1 MLFGVRWGSLHTKII
16 AWSFVP
22 TTIILVAVALVN
34 FVAYQRVT
42 EALVIERDQELTR
55 LSASQLAT
63 ELSKYTEELS
73 ALARVI
79 GTYGDAPTVHNRLLD
94 QARNRLVVFDGGAVV
109 LDTFGRVTAAEP
121 ERPGLVGE
129 DWSDRLYFRQMI
141 RQQGPIFS
149 NIVAD
154 GPDGAEVIV
163 VAVPIIGNRGEF
175 IGTLAGMFR
184 LGARTIS
191 AFYGGIIKLR
201 LGEGGNTLLVD
212 GSGRVIYHTNTDLI
226 GEDFSGQPLV
236 QAVLAGQTGARRT
249 EGLEQH
255 AIVAGYAPVPGTSWG
270 LVTEES
276 WTMLIR
282 RSQGY
287 QWSLLLLLLLTL
299 GVVLPAVVVTLGV
312 RRLILPVEQLIAAA
326 QEVAAGKF
334 GQKISARTGDEI
346 EELAEQFNL
355 MSAQLQESYNMLEQR
370 VADRTKELAILN
382 AIGATVNESLD
393 LYDTLNR
400 ALDET
405 LGLLN
410 LEVGEIRLLDEE
422 SGELVIRTQR
432 GLSAE
437 FVRDADR
444 KDVKT
449 VLPQAS
455 LETGEP
461 VTVPDTFTAQGY
473 ELARREG
480 LRALAIFPLRAKERL
495 LGTLC
500 LATRRGPRI
509 FTRSERELLRA
520 VSDQISV
527 AIENAQLYGRAQ
539 QLAVLE
545 ERQRLARDLHDSVT
559 QSLYG
564 LTMYAEA
571 ATRLLNSGNIDMA
584 ADYLRELRA
593 TSQEALREMRLLI
606 FELRPSILEEEGLVA
621 ALQYRLESV
630 EKRSGLE
637 TSLEV
642 EGEDG
647 QLSPDVEEELYRIA
661 QEALNNALKHAQAN
675 QVMISLYQRS
685 NSVLLEISDNGQGF
699 DPATVHERG
708 GFGLRSMKE
717 RVSQMDGRLEI
728 ESQPGAGTRVRVE
741 VKHDQM
747 KN

>member
-1 MLFGVRWGSLHTKII
+1 MIFGVRWGSLHTKII

-22 TTIILVAVALVN
+22 TTIVLVAVALVN

-42 EALVIERDQELTR
+42 EALVIERDQELIR

-73 ALARVI
+73 TLARVI

-94 QARNRLVVFDGGAVV
+94 QARNRLVVFDGGAVI
-109 LDTFGRVTAAEP
+109 LDTFGHVTAAEP

-129 DWSDRLYFRQMI
+129 DWSDRPYFRQMI
-141 RQQGPIFS
+141 RQQGPVFS

-154 GPDGAEVIV
+154 GPDGADVIV

-201 LGEGGNTLLVD
+201 LGEGGSTLLVD
-212 GSGRVIYHTNTDLI
+212 GSGRVIYHSNTDRI
-226 GEDFSGQPLV
+226 GEDFSGQAVV
-236 QAVLAGQTGARRT
+236 QEVLAGQTGARRT
-249 EGLEQH
+249 QGLEKH
-255 AIVAGYAPVPGTSWG
+255 VIVAGYAPVPGTSWG
-270 LVTEES
+270 LITEES
-276 WTMLIR
+276 WAMLTR

-312 RRLILPVEQLIAAA
+312 RRLILPVEQLITAA

-346 EELAEQFNL
+346 EELAEQFNR

-370 VADRTKELAILN
+370 VADRTRELAILN

-422 SGELVIRTQR
+422 SGELVIRTQQ
-432 GLSAE
+432 GLSPG
-437 FVRDADR
+437 FVREADR

-449 VLPQAS
+449 VLPQVS

-461 VTVPDTFTAQGY
+461 VTVPDTSATQEY

-495 LGTLC
+495 LGTMC

-564 LTMYAEA
+564 VTMYAEA
-571 ATRLLNSGNIDMA
+571 ATRLLNSGNVDMA
-584 ADYLRELRA
+584 VDYLRELRA

-606 FELRPSILEEEGLVA
+606 FELRPSILETEGLVA
-621 ALQYRLESV
+621 ALQDRLESV

-637 TSLEV
+637 TLLEV

-647 QLSPDVEEELYRIA
+647 LLSPDVEEELYRIA

-675 QVMISLYQRS
+675 QVMIGLYRRPD
-685 NSVLLEISDNGQGF
+685 SVLLEISDNGQGF
-699 DPATVHERG
+699 DPVTVHEQG

-717 RVSQMDGRLEI
+717 RASQMDGRLEI

-741 VKHDQM
+741 VKHSQV

>member
-1 MLFGVRWGSLHTKII
+1 MLFGIRWGSLHTKII

-121 ERPGLVGE
+121 ERPGLVGQ

-141 RQQGPIFS
+141 RQQGPVFS

-175 IGTLAGMFR
+175 IGMLAGMFR

-212 GSGRVIYHTNTDLI
+212 GSGRVIYHTNTDRI
-226 GEDFSGQPLV
+226 GEDFSRQPV
-236 QAVLAGQTGARRT
+236 IQEVLAGQTGARRT
-249 EGLEQH
+249 QGLDKH

-276 WTMLIR
+276 WAMLIR
-282 RSQGY
+282 RSQGF

-312 RRLILPVEQLIAAA
+312 RRLILPVEQLITAA

-422 SGELVIRTQR
+422 SGELVIRTQQ

-437 FVRDADR
+437 FVRDEDR
-444 KDVKT
+444 KDART

-461 VTVPDTFTAQGY
+461 VTVPDVFAVQEY

-480 LRALAIFPLRAKERL
+480 LRALALFPLRAKERL

-500 LATRRGPRI
+500 LATRHGPRS

-527 AIENAQLYGRAQ
+527 AIENAQLYSQAQ

-564 LTMYAEA
+564 VTMYAEA
-571 ATRLLNSGNIDMA
+571 ATRLLNNGNIDMA
-584 ADYLRELRA
+584 VDYLRELRA

-606 FELRPSILEEEGLVA
+606 FELRPPILEAEGLVA
-621 ALQYRLESV
+621 ALQNRLESV
-630 EKRSGLE
+630 EKRSGLD
-637 TSLEV
+637 TCLEV

-647 QLSPDVEEELYRIA
+647 YLSPEVEEELYRIA
-661 QEALNNALKHAQAN
+661 QEALNNALKHARAN
-675 QVMISLYQRS
+675 QVTIGLYQRPD
-685 NSVLLEISDNGQGF
+685 SVLLEISDNGQGF
-699 DPATVHERG
+699 DPATAHEQG

-717 RVSQMDGRLEI
+717 RVSQMDGWLEI

-741 VKHDQM
+741 VKHNQV